1 MDSIANFLSG
11 LASGAW
17 GVPMIVVLIGT
28 HLFLTIRLRLIQR
41 HTFLGIKYSVSPEPG
56 VVIDKKENISPF
68 AALTTALAATIGT
81 GNIVGVATAV
91 AMGGAGA
98 VFWCWLTGVLGI
110 STKFA
115 EGYLAVKYR
124 ESDGNGGYRGGPM
137 YVLKNGL
144 GRKKSA
150 LMFAALTVIASFGIG
165 CMTQVN
171 SIVDI
176 IGSEIGGLTGT
187 ASGNTTGVSVA
198 NIIIGL
204 IITVLVFVIIVG
216 GIKSISRV
224 CEKLVPLMAIFYVG
238 GCTVILVLNAP
249 FILPAVSTIFRE
261 AFTLHAAGGGVLGGG
276 IMIAIRYGVARGLFS
291 NESGLGSAPIASATA
306 KTNSPYRQGLVS
318 MTGTFWDTVII
329 CAITGI
335 VLVSSIL
342 KTPGINL
349 DPDTGELLK
358 GGALSHAVFAQI
370 PTIGSILL
378 TVGLAT
384 FAFSTILGWAY
395 YGSSAM
401 EYFAENTFAKGI
413 GGLNCKR
420 KSRRAVMF
428 YKVAYTAAVMLGA
441 VTTINVVFDFADFAN
456 AMMCLPNVLSLLLLS
471 PLLARE
477 VKWSA
482 KETEAAEAAELA
494 AIPQKPFLDRRFGVD

>member
-1 MDSIANFLSG
+1 
-11 LASGAW
+11 
-17 GVPMIVVLIGT
+17 MIVVLIGT
-28 HLFLTIRLRLIQR
+28 HLFLTVRLRLIQR
-41 HTFLGIKYSVSPEPG
+41 HTFRGIKYSVSAEPG
-56 VVIDKKENISPF
+56 VVIDRKEHISPF

-98 VFWCWLTGVLGI
+98 VFWCWITGVLGI
-110 STKFA
+110 ATKFA

-144 GRKKSA
+144 GRKKA
-150 LMFAALTVIASFGIG
+150 AVAFAALTVIASFGIG

-176 IGSEIGGLTGT
+176 IGSEIGNLTGG
-187 ASGNTTGVSVA
+187 ASGNTTGASSPNV
-198 NIIIGL
+198 IIGL
-204 IITVLVFVIIVG
+204 IISVLVFIIIIG

-224 CEKLVPLMAIFYVG
+224 CEKLVPLMAVFYVA
-238 GCTVILVLNAP
+238 GCVIILVLNAP

-261 AFTLHAAGGGVLGGG
+261 AFTLKAASGGVLGGG
-276 IMIAIRYGVARGLFS
+276 IMLAVRYGIARGLFS
-291 NESGLGSAPIASATA
+291 NESGLGSAPIASATV

-342 KTPGINL
+342 KNPGINL
-349 DPDTGELLK
+349 DPNTGELLQ

-370 PTIGSILL
+370 PAIGPTILTIGLS
-378 TVGLAT
+378 T

-401 EYFAENTFAKGI
+401 EYFVENTLVKGI
-413 GGLNCKR
+413 GGLNSKR
-420 KSRRAVMF
+420 KSRKAVMF
-428 YKVAYTAAVMLGA
+428 YRIAYTAAVMLGA

-456 AMMCLPNVLSLLLLS
+456 AMMCLPNVMSLILLS

-482 KETEAAEAAELA
+482 SETEAAEAEALA
-494 AIPQKPFLDRRFGVD
+494 ASPKKGFAEKWFSTE